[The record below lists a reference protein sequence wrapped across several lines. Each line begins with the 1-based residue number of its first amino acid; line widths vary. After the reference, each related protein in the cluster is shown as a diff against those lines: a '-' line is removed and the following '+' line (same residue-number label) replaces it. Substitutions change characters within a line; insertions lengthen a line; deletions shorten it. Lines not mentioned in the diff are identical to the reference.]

1 MFFSLQVFFSFYF
14 IYFLELGDR
23 EMIFDSHAHYDDE
36 AFDGDREQLLASMKD
51 NEIGC
56 IVNIGASIES
66 TKATIALTQKYDF
79 IYGAVGVHPQSVA
92 ELNEENFLWLREQC
106 TLPKIVAVGEI
117 GLDYY
122 WDEPDRAIQKEWFAR
137 QIQLAKEVKLPIVV
151 HSRDAAKDTYDIMKA
166 EKAEDAGGVIHCFS
180 YTKETARDYLNM
192 DYYFGIGGVITF
204 SNAKKLKEAVEYI
217 PIEKIVLETDCPYLA
232 PVPYRGKR
240 NSSLNLPYVVETIAQ
255 LKNMEKEEVEA
266 ITWQN
271 AKNLYRIQS

>member
-1 MFFSLQVFFSFYF
+1 
-14 IYFLELGDR
+14 
-23 EMIFDSHAHYDDE
+23 MIFDSHAHYDDE

-122 WDEPDRAIQKEWFAR
+122 WDEPDRTIQKEWFAR